1 MSAIIRDGDEEMKK
15 LICVLLVLFTMS
27 ACSEKAVSKHT
38 TTMTDVGFDTFV
50 NFTGYTTNEAQ
61 FEEYASDLKKEF
73 KRYDKLFDKYNDY
86 EGTHNIKTIN
96 DQAGIK
102 PVKVDKEIIELLNLS
117 KKYYEISN
125 HQFDITMGEVLNIW
139 HDYRDEGVKANEEGK
154 ESRIPSKAELEKAE
168 KDSGWDKIEINEKD
182 STVYIKDKNTS
193 LDVGGVAKGF
203 TVEKVAKK
211 LEADGL
217 KHGIINAGGNV
228 RLIGEKPDGDAWSVG
243 LQIPNAN
250 ELSSDSLLS
259 LKFSESNSF
268 VTSGDYQRY
277 YMYKNE
283 IMHHIIDPDTLFPA
297 KHARSV
303 TVICK
308 DSGIADILSTTLYTM
323 TYEEG
328 TALLKN
334 LQAKEGFSVE
344 AIWVYDD
351 QVKPEKGADTIDVK
365 GYHIAMSDGLKEHTN
380 IK

>member
-1 MSAIIRDGDEEMKK
+1 MKK
-15 LICVLLVLFTMS
+15 LICALLVLFTMS
-27 ACSEKAVSKHT
+27 GCGEKAVSKHT

-86 EGTHNIKTIN
+86 EGINNIKTIN

-102 PVKVDKEIIELLNLS
+102 PVKVNQEIIELLNLS
-117 KKYYEISN
+117 KKYYEISD
-125 HQFDITMGEVLNIW
+125 HQFDITMGEVLDIW
-139 HDYRDEGVKANEEGK
+139 HNYRDEGVKANEEGK

-203 TVEKVAKK
+203 TVEKIAQK
-211 LEADGL
+211 LEAEGF

-228 RLIGEKPDGDAWSVG
+228 RLIGEKPDGDSWSVG

-250 ELSSDSLLS
+250 EVSSDSLLS

-277 YMYKNE
+277 YMYHNE

-323 TYEEG
+323 SYEEG
-328 TALLKN
+328 MSLLKTLQEKEN
-334 LQAKEGFSVE
+334 LNVE

-351 QVKPEKGADTIDVK
+351 QIKPEKGAETIDVK
-365 GYHIAMSDGLKEHTN
+365 GYHIAMSDGLKQHVN
-380 IK
+380 VK